1 MSSGI
6 VSLMD
11 WLARLESPQ
20 NALAV
25 LTAMI
30 TPAVLISAC
39 GALIFSTSTRMGRV
53 VDRVRSLSERF
64 ENLAKHPE
72 QDDMFEER
80 RALIFQQLDRQTS
93 RARLLQRAMLTF
105 YVALAIFVA
114 ASVAIAIVSAVA
126 RDFTWVAVVL
136 GLAGSFLMLYA
147 SVLLVLESRLA
158 LGAITSEMD
167 FVWKVS
173 KKYAGQELVD
183 RSEAGAFKWL
193 GKRGETP

>member
-1 MSSGI
+1 
-6 VSLMD
+6 MD
-11 WLARLESPQ
+11 WLARLEAPQ

-53 VDRVRSLSERF
+53 VDRVRALSERF

-80 RALIFQQLDRQTS
+80 RALIFSQLDRQTS
-93 RARLLQRAMLTF
+93 RARLLQRAMLAF
-105 YVALAIFVA
+105 YIALAVFVA
-114 ASVAIAIVSAVA
+114 ASVAIAIVSAIA
-126 RDFTWVAVVL
+126 RDFTWIAVVL
-136 GLAGSFLMLYA
+136 GLVGSFLMLYA

-173 KKYAGQELVD
+173 TKYAGKELVD
-183 RSEAGAFKWL
+183 QSEGGAFKWL
-193 GKRGETP
+193 GRKLE